1 MGYPISWRPRPS
13 TGGAVAAVLPRG
25 FVPTVTLPRFQ
36 PPRFT
41 PGRHFPGLLLAGMII
56 DAAITRADYEL
67 KGGDA
72 GLKRAADFDMTG
84 WTLVCGPVGPPAN
97 HSYPLVNSWSLA
109 LPAGWPTP
117 GVCGTGN
124 QALTGEFDQ
133 MVGAR
138 SRYLW
143 WTHATIAD
151 RYAVSGQW
159 GRNPGAALAP
169 AVMQPVVEVPTINTG
184 VLGLTP
190 AIPIAPA
197 INRPLPLVLTP
208 DVVDLGLPEGPYR
221 GYFPPALPLSPPSDR
236 LYSDRVVRA
245 VPIGPDVK
253 PAPWDP
259 ERKVPVNSRAG
270 IALTQAFKLLSMY
283 GTSEAF
289 IGALWRALPSWART
303 PHARNGQKLSDLAAN
318 WGDIDLD
325 DAFANSLFAA
335 VRVAMA
341 GALYG
346 KATQALTEGFGQGPG
361 FGLYRAWST
370 GEFAYSTG
378 RGFEPYRVN
387 RGGGSI
393 AERQYNTDPGM
404 TMTAPRHHAFIQ
416 AQRRRSRAA
425 LDDRVRVYNRR
436 LRAQDVA
443 RRPELYKKLRK
454 WEREWRAVYA
464 RGREARRRR
473 DAWAIARGRF

>member
-1 MGYPISWRPRPS
+1 M
-13 TGGAVAAVLPRG
+13 
-25 FVPTVTLPRFQ
+25 
-36 PPRFT
+36 
-41 PGRHFPGLLLAGMII
+41 LLAGTII

-72 GLKRAADFDMTG
+72 GLKRAADWDMSG

-97 HSYPLVNSWSLA
+97 HSYPLVDSWSLA

-124 QALTGEFDQ
+124 QALTGEFAQ
-133 MVGAR
+133 MAGAR
-138 SRYLW
+138 SRYRW
-143 WTHATIAD
+143 WTHATVAD
-151 RYAVSGQW
+151 RYAVAAQW
-159 GRNPGAALAP
+159 GRNPAAGLAP
-169 AVMQPVVEVPTINTG
+169 AVAQPVVEIPTLNAG

-190 AIPIAPA
+190 AVPVAPA
-197 INRPLPLVLTP
+197 INRPLPLVLSP

-221 GYFPPALPLSPPSDR
+221 GYFPPAIPLSPPSDR
-236 LYSDRVVRA
+236 LYSDGVVRA
-245 VPIGPDVK
+245 VPIGPDVV

-270 IALTQAFKLLSMY
+270 IALTQAFRLLSVY

-289 IGALWRALPSWART
+289 IAALWRALPSWART
-303 PHARNGQKLSDLAAN
+303 PHARNGQKLQDLATN
-318 WGDIDLD
+318 WGDIDLG

-335 VRVAMA
+335 VRVALA

-346 KATQALTEGFGQGPG
+346 KATEALTDAFGTGPG

-378 RGFEPYRVN
+378 RGLEPYRVN

-393 AERQYNTDPGM
+393 AERQYNTDFGM
-404 TMTAPRHHAFIQ
+404 NAPRHHAWIIS
-416 AQRRRSRAA
+416 QRRRSRAA
-425 LDDRVRVYNRR
+425 LDARIGDWNRR
-436 LRAQDVA
+436 LRAQDAA
-443 RRPELYKKLRK
+443 RRPGLYKKLRK
-454 WEREWRAVYA
+454 WERQWRAVYA